1 MANLRSRIIISTM
14 FIIFLIITGSYL
26 VIQDIQRG
34 IIEGDFRDKGFLL
47 ANNLAQAVTNPLLL
61 NDMVSIRDSFDNVK
75 KSYPD
80 VEYIFLTDS
89 EGIVLVHTF
98 DKGFPKA
105 LQNMT
110 KPSKTMKESVID
122 TETGIIHEF
131 NAPVFRNI
139 GYIHVGLTENGVRA
153 QILEASRRLLLLA
166 VSALVIGGIFSYL
179 TGKRLTEPISKLTE
193 GANRINKGVLDQ
205 KIDISTGDELGE
217 LARTFNDMALNLDQ
231 KIKDIIASKEQT
243 EAAEKYL
250 ETLFDSIDDW
260 IFVVNSD
267 HEIVKANKSF
277 LKLMG
282 LNEEHVLGRTC
293 HEMVFGD
300 KAQYKTEEC
309 PVKKLLQTKKP
320 LRFMHEININGTK
333 KILEINASPFLDKK
347 DITNIILVMRDITQ
361 QKALEEEI
369 IARNR
374 ELTILNEISR
384 NISETFDLDRIL
396 LNTLD
401 KLLELTGM
409 ESGEVYLLDE
419 NTGEF
424 VLKNYLGSEENR
436 SGDTLNEMV
445 KGDEVMVIED
455 IRNLPGMEKAFEDKS
470 GTVSFAKIPLKSK
483 DKVLGIIT
491 IRSRGSHRFSSRD
504 KELLMAIGSQ
514 IGVAIENILFYN
526 NIRYLKEFN
535 EEILNNIN
543 LAIHV
548 VDKNMKILA
557 INDELLKLGR
567 GRVKKNRIMNKN
579 LFEAFPFL
587 KEKHLDMEYE
597 HVIKT
602 GEIFLREEKT
612 EYFDEI
618 IYTNTSKIPIKDKNG
633 NVEKIIT
640 VITDVTE
647 RKKLEEE
654 LKDSYEEL
662 KLTYSKLQELF
673 RMKDNFLSNISHELR
688 TPLTSVIGYTELMLE
703 GNLTEEQRHKAE
715 IILRN
720 SKRLSKLIR
729 ALLDTPL
736 IESGTFQLKTQLVP
750 LFDLASQVIEDMKT
764 VASIKNI
771 PIFNDIPKSII
782 INGDKERLLQVFSNI
797 VDNAIKFTIKGEIR
811 ISAEEEA
818 ENIHIKVIDTGI
830 GIPQENLLRI
840 FDKFYQV
847 ESSSTRKYEGAGL
860 GLWISK
866 NIVEAHGGRIWA
878 ESKNRGSTFHIL
890 LPKSVK
896 E

>member
-1 MANLRSRIIISTM
+1 MTTLRSRIIISTM
-14 FIIFLIITGSYL
+14 VIIFLIITGSYL
-26 VIQDIQRG
+26 VIQDIQAG

-47 ANNLAQAVTNPLLL
+47 AKDLAQDVTNPLLL
-61 NDMVSIRDSFDNVK
+61 NDMVSIRASFDNVK
-75 KSYPD
+75 KNYPD
-80 VEYIFLTDS
+80 VEYIYLTDS

-98 DKGFPKA
+98 DKGFPKV

-110 KPSKTMKESVID
+110 KPSKTIKESVID

-153 QILEASRRLLLLA
+153 QILEASRRLFLLA
-166 VSALVIGGIFSYL
+166 ISALVVGGIFSYL
-179 TGKRLTEPISKLTE
+179 TGKRLTEPISKLAE

-205 KIDISTGDELGE
+205 KIDISSGDELGG

-243 EAAEKYL
+243 ETAEKYL
-250 ETLFDSIDDW
+250 ETLFDSIDDG
-260 IFVVNSD
+260 IFVINSD
-267 HEIVKANKSF
+267 HEIVKINKSF

-282 LNEEHVLGRTC
+282 LKEENVLGRTC
-293 HEMVFGD
+293 HEMVFGE
-300 KAQYKTEEC
+300 EEC

-320 LRFMHEININGTK
+320 LRFMHEANIKGTK
-333 KILEINASPFLDKK
+333 KKFEINASPFIDKK

-374 ELTILNEISR
+374 ELTILNEISG
-384 NISETFDLDRIL
+384 NISEIFDLDKIL

-424 VLKNYLGSEENR
+424 VLKNYLGSEENK
-436 SGDTLNEMV
+436 SCGILNEMV

-455 IRNLPGMEKAFEDKS
+455 TRNLPGMEKAFEDKS
-470 GTVSFAKIPLKSK
+470 GIISFAKIPLKSK
-483 DKVLGIIT
+483 DKVLGIVT
-491 IRSRGSHRFSSRD
+491 IRSRSPHGFSSRD
-504 KELLMAIGSQ
+504 KELFITIGSQ

-526 NIRYLKEFN
+526 NIRNLKEFN

-548 VDKNMKILA
+548 IDKNMKILA

-567 GRVKKNRIMNKN
+567 GMFKKNRIMNKN

-587 KEKHLDMEYE
+587 KKGHLDMEYE

-602 GEIFLREEKT
+602 GEIFLSEEKT
-612 EYFDEI
+612 QYFDEV

-640 VITDVTE
+640 VITDVSE

-654 LKDSYEEL
+654 LKDSYVEL

-703 GNLTEEQRHKAE
+703 GNLTDEQRHKAE

-736 IESGTFQLKTQLVP
+736 IESGALALKTQLVP
-750 LFDLASQVIEDMKT
+750 LFDLAAQVIEDMKT

-771 PIFNDIPKSII
+771 PIFNDIPESII
-782 INGDKERLLQVFSNI
+782 INGDKERLLEVFSNLL
-797 VDNAIKFTIKGEIR
+797 DNAIKFTLKGEIR

-840 FDKFYQV
+840 FDKFYLV

>member
-1 MANLRSRIIISTM
+1 MTTLRSRIIISTM
-14 FIIFLIITGSYL
+14 FIIFLIIAGSYL

-47 ANNLAQAVTNPLLL
+47 AKDLAQDVTNPLLL
-61 NDMVSIRDSFDNVK
+61 NDLVSIRDSFDNVK
-75 KSYPD
+75 KNYPD
-80 VEYIFLTDS
+80 VEYIYLTDS

-110 KPSKTMKESVID
+110 KPSNTVKESVID
-122 TETGIIHEF
+122 TESGIIHEF
-131 NAPVFRNI
+131 NAPVFSNI
-139 GYIHVGLTENGVRA
+139 GYIHVGLTENGIRA

-166 VSALVIGGIFSYL
+166 ISALFIGGVFSYL
-179 TGKRLTEPISKLTE
+179 TGKRLAGPVSKLTE
-193 GANRINKGVLDQ
+193 GANRINKGILDQ
-205 KIDISTGDELGE
+205 KIDIITDDELGE
-217 LARTFNDMALNLDQ
+217 LGRTFNDMALNLDQ
-231 KIKDIIASKEQT
+231 KIKDIIASKEQI

-250 ETLFDSIDDW
+250 ETLFDSIDDG

-267 HEIVKANKSF
+267 HEIVKVNKSF

-282 LNEEHVLGRTC
+282 LNEEHVTGRTC
-293 HEMVFGD
+293 HEIVFGD
-300 KAQYKTEEC
+300 KAQNKTEEC
-309 PVKKLLQTKKP
+309 PVEKLLQTKKP
-320 LRFMHEININGTK
+320 LRFMHEININGAK

-347 DITNIILVMRDITQ
+347 DITNIIFVMRDITQ

-369 IARNR
+369 ISRNR
-374 ELTILNEISR
+374 ELTILNKISR
-384 NISETFDLDRIL
+384 NISETFDLDKIL

-401 KLLELTGM
+401 KLLEFTGM
-409 ESGEVYLLDE
+409 ECGEVYLLDE

-424 VLKNYLGSEENR
+424 VLKNYPGSEENR
-436 SGDTLNEMV
+436 SNGALNAMV
-445 KGDEVMVIED
+445 KGNEVIVMED
-455 IRNLPGMEKAFEDKS
+455 KRNLSGMAFEDKS
-470 GTVSFAKIPLKSK
+470 GCISFARIPLKSK

-491 IRSRGSHRFSSRD
+491 IRSKVSHRFSARD
-504 KELLMAIGSQ
+504 KELFMAIGSQ

-526 NIRYLKEFN
+526 NIIYLKEFN

-543 LAIHV
+543 QAIHV

-557 INDELLKLGR
+557 INDELQKLGR
-567 GRVKKNRIMNKN
+567 GRFKKHQIINKN

-587 KEKHLDMEYE
+587 KEKNLDMEYE

-602 GEIFLREEKT
+602 GEIFLSEEKT
-612 EYFDEI
+612 EYFDEV

-647 RKKLEEE
+647 HKKLEEE

-736 IESGTFQLKTQLVP
+736 IESGNLQLKTQLVP
-750 LFDLASQVIEDMKT
+750 LFDLAAQVIEDMKT
-764 VASIKNI
+764 IASIKNI
-771 PIFNDIPKSII
+771 PIFNDISESII

-797 VDNAIKFTIKGEIR
+797 LDNAIKFTIKGGIR

-818 ENIHIKVIDTGI
+818 ENIHIKIIDTGI

-866 NIVEAHGGRIWA
+866 NIVEAHGGKIWA

>member
-1 MANLRSRIIISTM
+1 MATLRSRIIISTM

-47 ANNLAQAVTNPLLL
+47 ANNLAQTVTNPLLL

-193 GANRINKGVLDQ
+193 GAKRINKGVLDQ

-231 KIKDIIASKEQT
+231 KIKDIITSKEQT

-250 ETLFDSIDDW
+250 ETLFDSIDDG

-267 HEIVKANKSF
+267 HEIVKVNKPF

-282 LNEEHVLGRTC
+282 LNEECVMGRTC

-333 KILEINASPFLDKK
+333 KILEINASPFIDKK
-347 DITNIILVMRDITQ
+347 DITNIILVLRDITQ
-361 QKALEEEI
+361 QKALEEEN
-369 IARNR
+369 IAFNK
-374 ELTILNEISR
+374 
-384 NISETFDLDRIL
+384 NI
-396 LNTLD
+396 
-401 KLLELTGM
+401 K
-409 ESGEVYLLDE
+409 
-419 NTGEF
+419 
-424 VLKNYLGSEENR
+424 
-436 SGDTLNEMV
+436 
-445 KGDEVMVIED
+445 
-455 IRNLPGMEKAFEDKS
+455 
-470 GTVSFAKIPLKSK
+470 
-483 DKVLGIIT
+483 
-491 IRSRGSHRFSSRD
+491 
-504 KELLMAIGSQ
+504 
-514 IGVAIENILFYN
+514 
-526 NIRYLKEFN
+526 YLKEFN
-535 EEILNNIN
+535 EEILNNVN

-548 VDKNMKILA
+548 VDKDMNILA
-557 INDELLKLGR
+557 VNDELIRLGK
-567 GRVKKNRIMNKN
+567 GRIKKELVTNKN
-579 LFEAFPFL
+579 LYEVYPFL
-587 KEKHLDMEYE
+587 KEKHVDLEYE

-602 GEIFLREEKT
+602 GEILLSEEKT
-612 EYFDEI
+612 QYFDEV

-640 VITDVTE
+640 VITDVSGH
-647 RKKLEEE
+647 KKLEEE

-729 ALLDTPL
+729 ALLDIPL
-736 IESGTFQLKTQLVP
+736 IESGALALKTQLVP
-750 LFDLASQVIEDMKT
+750 LFDLAAQVIEDMKT

-771 PIFNDIPKSII
+771 PIFNDIPESII

-797 VDNAIKFTIKGEIR
+797 LDNAIKFTIKGEIR

-840 FDKFYQV
+840 FDKFYLV

>member
-1 MANLRSRIIISTM
+1 MTTLRSRIIISNM

-47 ANNLAQAVTNPLLL
+47 ATDVAHDVTNPLLL
-61 NDMVSIRDSFDNVK
+61 NDIMSIRDTFDNVK
-75 KSYPD
+75 KTYPD
-80 VEYIFLTDS
+80 VEYIYLTDS

-98 DKGFPKA
+98 EKGFPKA

-131 NAPVFRNI
+131 NAPVIKNI
-139 GYIHVGLTENGVRA
+139 GYIHVGLSENGVNA
-153 QILEASRRLLLLA
+153 QILEASRRLILLA
-166 VSALVIGGIFSYL
+166 VSALFIGGVFSYL

-193 GANRINKGVLDQ
+193 GANRINKGALDQ
-205 KIDISTGDELGE
+205 KIEISTGDELGE

-231 KIKDIIASKEQT
+231 RIKDIIASKEQT

-250 ETLFDSIDDW
+250 ETLFDSIDDG
-260 IFVVNSD
+260 IIVVNTS
-267 HEIVKANKSF
+267 HEIIKSNKSF
-277 LKLMG
+277 LKIMG
-282 LNEEHVLGRTC
+282 LNEEQVIGKSC
-293 HEMVFGD
+293 MEIIFGSNPL
-300 KAQYKTEEC
+300 KNEEC
-309 PVKKLLQTKKP
+309 SIDKLMQTRNPV
-320 LRFMHEININGTK
+320 RFIQEIDASRNR
-333 KILEINASPFLDKK
+333 KILEINLSLFWDKK
-347 DITNIILVMRDITQ
+347 GIANIILVIRDITQ
-361 QKALEEEI
+361 QKVLEEEN
-369 IARNR
+369 IAFNK
-374 ELTILNEISR
+374 
-384 NISETFDLDRIL
+384 NI
-396 LNTLD
+396 
-401 KLLELTGM
+401 K
-409 ESGEVYLLDE
+409 
-419 NTGEF
+419 
-424 VLKNYLGSEENR
+424 
-436 SGDTLNEMV
+436 
-445 KGDEVMVIED
+445 
-455 IRNLPGMEKAFEDKS
+455 
-470 GTVSFAKIPLKSK
+470 
-483 DKVLGIIT
+483 
-491 IRSRGSHRFSSRD
+491 
-504 KELLMAIGSQ
+504 
-514 IGVAIENILFYN
+514 
-526 NIRYLKEFN
+526 YLKEFN
-535 EEILNNIN
+535 EEILNNVN

-548 VDKNMKILA
+548 IDKNMNILA
-557 INDELLKLGR
+557 VNDELVRLGK
-567 GRVKKNRIMNKN
+567 GRIKKELVINKN
-579 LFEAFPFL
+579 LFETFPFL
-587 KEKHLDMEYE
+587 KEKHRDMEYE

-602 GEIFLREEKT
+602 GEIFLSEEKT
-612 EYFDEI
+612 QYFDEV

-688 TPLTSVIGYTELMLE
+688 TPLTSVIGYSELMLE
-703 GNLTEEQRHKAE
+703 GNLTEEQRHKVE

-736 IESGTFQLKTQLVP
+736 IESGTLALKTQLMP
-750 LFDLASQVIEDMKT
+750 LSDLAVQVIEDMKT

-771 PIFNDIPKSII
+771 SIFNDIPESFI
-782 INGDKERLLQVFSNI
+782 INGDRERLLEVFSNI
-797 VDNAIKFTIKGEIR
+797 LDNAIKFTIKGEIR

-818 ENIHIKVIDTGI
+818 DNIHIKVTDTGI
-830 GIPQENLLRI
+830 GIPQENLPRI
-840 FDKFYQV
+840 FDKFYLV
-847 ESSSTRKYEGAGL
+847 ESSSTRKSEGAGL
-860 GLWISK
+860 SLWISK